1 MPAAGVS
8 DMPLLIGCYRFGCE
22 AFRSGVCTPIHR
34 RRDVYYSAYIAFE
47 KRPDEQGSAGP
58 PTGTHRDTITRLLVE
73 IGDGCERLLDERM
86 RGLDC
91 RRVQVDE
98 VWSFVAKKQRQLTTT
113 DDPHRVGDVDPDAAA
128 LHTL

>member
-1 MPAAGVS
+1 
-8 DMPLLIGCYRFGCE
+8 
-22 AFRSGVCTPIHR
+22 
-34 RRDVYYSAYIAFE
+34 
-47 KRPDEQGSAGP
+47 
-58 PTGTHRDTITRLLVE
+58 
-73 IGDGCERLLDERM
+73 M

-113 DDPHRVGDVDPDAAA
+113 DDLHRVGDVDPDAAA